1 MRDGPV
7 ITVDGFYVRA
17 LQYITQHAPEIPN
30 MIQNGLNYLSE
41 KFINVRNRL
50 HSAPDPT
57 KRLQE
62 NTESSPLNNKD
73 FHEDYIHESFHP
85 RRRLSPDFS
94 KHELK
99 EEYN

>member
-17 LQYITQHAPEIPN
+17 LQYITQHFPEIPN
-30 MIQNGLNYLSE
+30 MIQKSLNYLSE

-57 KRLQE
+57 KRWQD

-73 FHEDYIHESFHP
+73 FQEEYIHESFHSRP
-85 RRRLSPDFS
+85 RLSPDFS
-94 KHELK
+94 KYELM
-99 EEYN
+99 Y

>member
-1 MRDGPV
+1 MRDGPI

-17 LQYITQHAPEIPN
+17 LQYIIHHAPEIPN

-41 KFINVRNRL
+41 KFLNVRNRL

-57 KRLQE
+57 KRQQE

-73 FHEDYIHESFHP
+73 FHEDYIHELFHP
-85 RRRLSPDFS
+85 RHRLSPDFS
-94 KHELK
+94 KYELV
-99 EEYN
+99 